1 MIMKTQFRKPL
12 VAAILFLVIAGVAG
26 AQDWPQWRG
35 SNRDGVVA
43 GFVAPKTW
51 PDQLKQT
58 WKINVG
64 EGHSSPVVAGGRVF
78 LHSRL
83 GEQEVVA
90 SYDLASGKQLWKD
103 AYAAAYKMNPA
114 AMGHGKGPK
123 STPIVSNG
131 RLYTLGISG
140 ILTCYDAARGKVA
153 WRKDFASQYKQTS
166 PAFGTA
172 MSPLVDRGLLIA
184 HVGGQNQGELAAFDA
199 TTGAVKWSWTGD
211 GPGYASPVIVELG
224 GVRQVVTQSQ
234 QNVVGMSAAS
244 GELLWKIPYA
254 TEYEQNIVTPVVAR
268 DLVIIS
274 GLNKGVTALRPVKRG
289 KVWAAD
295 ELWQNKEASLY
306 MNSPLVRGDMLFG
319 LSHRNK
325 GQYFCIDVKSGKTLW
340 SGDGRQGE
348 NAALLLVGDLIF
360 ALNNDAELTIF
371 PATATLQPPIKKY
384 KVADSPTWAHPVVLR
399 GRVLVKDA
407 NTLALWS
414 FE

>member
-1 MIMKTQFRKPL
+1 MTLKTQCRKPL
-12 VAAILFLVIAGVAG
+12 VAAVLFLIIAGAAG

-51 PDQLKQT
+51 PDQLKQR

-78 LHSRL
+78 LHSRQ
-83 GEQEVVA
+83 GEQEVAA

-103 AYAAAYKMNPA
+103 AYAVTYKMHPA
-114 AMGHGKGPK
+114 ATGHGKGPK

-131 RLYTLGISG
+131 RLYTLGITG
-140 ILTCYDAARGKVA
+140 ILTCYDAATGKVA

-166 PAFGTA
+166 PVFGTA

-184 HVGGQNQGELAAFDA
+184 HVGGHDQGGLAAFDA

-234 QNVVGMSAAS
+234 QNVIGTSAAS

-254 TEYEQNIVTPVVAR
+254 TEYEQNIVTPVVTR

-289 KVWAAD
+289 NVWAAD
-295 ELWQNKEASLY
+295 EAWQNKDASLY
-306 MNSPLVRGDMLFG
+306 MNSPLLRGNLLFG
-319 LSHRNK
+319 FSHRNK

-360 ALNNDAELTIF
+360 ALNNDAELSIF

-384 KVADSPTWAHPVVLR
+384 KVADSPTWAHPVLLP